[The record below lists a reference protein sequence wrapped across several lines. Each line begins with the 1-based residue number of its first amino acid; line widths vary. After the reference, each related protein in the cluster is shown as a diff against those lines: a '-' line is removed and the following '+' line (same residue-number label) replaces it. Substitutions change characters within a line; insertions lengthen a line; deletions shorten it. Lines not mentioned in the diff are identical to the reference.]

1 MSEEARRIL
10 LAEDEPALL
19 DAVAYTLGREG
30 FEVTR
35 VTDGAAALDAARA
48 DAYDVVILDVMM
60 PRLSGL
66 DVCKRLRDESDVP
79 IILLTAKDAELDRV
93 LGLELGADD
102 YITKPFSMAELVS
115 RTRALLR
122 RRDLDRAGPGT
133 MRVVG
138 DLQLDLARHELT
150 IAGRKVHVTPSE
162 FKLLVLFTAEPG
174 RVFSRR
180 QVMEYLWDSHYVGD
194 ERACDVH
201 VSSLRRKIEDDA
213 GDPKRLVTVRGVG
226 YKLETIRPQPVEP
239 AAP

>member
-1 MSEEARRIL
+1 MSEPTRRIL

-19 DAVAYTLGREG
+19 DAIAYTLGREG
-30 FEVTR
+30 FDVTR
-35 VTDGAAALDAARA
+35 VMDGAAALDAARA
-48 DAYDVVILDVMM
+48 DPYDVVILDIMM

-66 DVCKRLRDESDVP
+66 DVCKRLRDEGDVP

-102 YITKPFSMAELVS
+102 YITKPFSMAELLS

-122 RRDLDRAGPGT
+122 RRELDRAGPGT
-133 MRVVG
+133 TRTVG
-138 DLQLDLARHELT
+138 DLQLDLARHEVT
-150 IAGRKVHVTPSE
+150 IAGGKVHVTPSE
-162 FKLLVLFTAEPG
+162 FKLLVLFTGEPG

-201 VSSLRRKIEDDA
+201 ISSLRRKIET
-213 GDPKRLVTVRGVG
+213 DPANPERVVTVRGVG
-226 YKLETIRPQPVEP
+226 YKLQTIRPGAVGGSE
-239 AAP
+239 A